1 MINVHLRWIF
11 SNDEGF
17 PFRYTVF
24 EKTTIK
30 EICQMVLN
38 QNNTLNINPTF
49 SVVKIYGKDMFLDD
63 SKCIEEFNDN
73 NKNVLTFNF
82 AAG

>member
-1 MINVHLRWIF
+1 MINVHLRWIL
-11 SNDEGF
+11 SNDQGY
-17 PFRYTVF
+17 PFSYKVS
-24 EKTTIK
+24 EQTTIG

-38 QNNTLNINPTF
+38 QNNNWYINPTF

-63 SKCIEEFNDN
+63 SKRIDEFNDN
-73 NKNVLTFNF
+73 NDVLTFNF

>member
-1 MINVHLRWIF
+1 MIDVHLRWIL
-11 SNDEGF
+11 SNDQGF
-17 PFRYTVF
+17 PFRYRVS

-38 QNNTLNINPTF
+38 QNNNWPINPTF

-63 SKCIEEFNDN
+63 SKCIEEFNND
-73 NKNVLTFNF
+73 KNALTFNF

>member
-1 MINVHLRWIF
+1 
-11 SNDEGF
+11 
-17 PFRYTVF
+17 
-24 EKTTIK
+24 
-30 EICQMVLN
+30 MVLN

>member
-1 MINVHLRWIF
+1 MIDVHLRWVL
-11 SNDEGF
+11 SKDEGF
-17 PFRYTVF
+17 PFRYRVF

-38 QNNTLNINPTF
+38 QNNNWPINPTF
-49 SVVKIYGKDMFLDD
+49 SVVKIYGKDMFLEDN
-63 SKCIEEFNDN
+63 KCIEELNDN
-73 NKNVLTFNF
+73 NNVLMFNF

>member
-1 MINVHLRWIF
+1 MINVHLRWIL
-11 SNDEGF
+11 SNDQGY
-17 PFRYTVF
+17 PFSYKVS
-24 EKTTIK
+24 EQTTIG

-38 QNNTLNINPTF
+38 QNNNWYINPTF

-63 SKCIEEFNDN
+63 SKRIEEFNDN
-73 NKNVLTFNF
+73 NDVLTFNF